1 MRRFVMVLAAGGALA
16 LVVSV
21 VQRGSDPGASAP
33 GASTAEASTA
43 TPPSLSSETD
53 PALAAPSAAVAGSG
67 PRTVVNGVAM
77 GYSPDADGAAAAAR
91 EFVRASG
98 AMVRMAPA
106 QALAAQR
113 VIAAGAVEDGLVAKR
128 SAELENIRG
137 SAGSEGVS
145 YWFTP
150 IASRASLTSE
160 GEALAEV
167 WYIGVLRSPLT
178 PGMQW
183 WRTAAYQLV
192 WEDDDWRVAE
202 ESETTGPIPTLP
214 VGQTPTSA
222 AEMDALLEGFDP
234 RG

>member
-1 MRRFVMVLAAGGALA
+1 MRRLVVLLAAGAALA
-16 LVVSV
+16 LLVSA
-21 VQRGSDPGASAP
+21 VQRGSGPGASAP
-33 GASTAEASTA
+33 GASTTGAAIA
-43 TPPSLSSETD
+43 VPPSLSSGTD
-53 PALAAPSAAVAGSG
+53 PALAVPSAVVAGSG
-67 PRTVVNGVAM
+67 PTTVVNGVAM
-77 GYSPDADGAAAAAR
+77 GYSPDADGAEAAAR

-98 AMVRMAPA
+98 SMVTMAPA
-106 QALAAQR
+106 EALAAQR
-113 VIAAGAVEDGLVAKR
+113 VMAAAAIEQDLVAKR

-137 SAGSEGVS
+137 SAGTEGVS

-150 IASRASLTSE
+150 IASRASLNSE

-167 WYIGVLRSPLT
+167 WYMGVLRSPLT

-183 WRTAAYQLV
+183 WRTAAYRLV

-202 ESETTGPIPTLP
+202 ESETAGPIPTLP
-214 VGQTPTSA
+214 LGETPTSA

>member
-1 MRRFVMVLAAGGALA
+1 MRRFVMVLAAGAALA

-21 VQRGSDPGASAP
+21 VQRGSDPVASAP
-33 GASTAEASTA
+33 GASTAGASTA
-43 TPPSLSSETD
+43 APPSLSSGTD
-53 PALAAPSAAVAGSG
+53 PALAVPSAAVAGSG
-67 PRTVVNGVAM
+67 PSTVVDGVPM
-77 GYSPDADGAAAAAR
+77 GYSPDADGAEAAAR
-91 EFVRASG
+91 EFVRVSG
-98 AMVRMAPA
+98 SMVTMAPA
-106 QALAAQR
+106 EALAAQR
-113 VIAAGAVEDGLVAKR
+113 VMAAAAIEEDLVAKR

-137 SAGSEGVS
+137 SAGTEGVS

-150 IASRASLTSE
+150 IASRSWLTGG

-167 WYIGVLRSPLT
+167 WYMGVLRSPLT

-183 WRTAAYQLV
+183 WRTAAYRLV

-202 ESETTGPIPTLP
+202 ESETAGPIPTLP
-214 VGQTPTSA
+214 IGETPTSA

>member
-1 MRRFVMVLAAGGALA
+1 MRRLVIVLAAGAALA

-21 VQRGSDPGASAP
+21 VQRGADPVASAP
-33 GASTAEASTA
+33 GASTAAASTA
-43 TPPSLSSETD
+43 APPSLAPGTD
-53 PALAAPSAAVAGSG
+53 PALAAPWTAVLGSG
-67 PRTVVNGVAM
+67 PTTVVDGVAM
-77 GYSPDADGAAAAAR
+77 GYSPDADGAEAAAR

-98 AMVRMAPA
+98 SMVTMAPA
-106 QALAAQR
+106 EALAAQR
-113 VIAAGAVEDGLVAKR
+113 VMAAAAIEEDMVAKR

-137 SAGSEGVS
+137 SAGTEGVS

-150 IASRASLTSE
+150 IASRSSLNSE
-160 GEALAEV
+160 GGALAEV
-167 WYIGVLRSPLT
+167 WYMGVLRSPLT

-183 WRTAAYQLV
+183 WRTAAYRLV

-202 ESETTGPIPTLP
+202 ESETAGPIPTLP
-214 VGQTPTSA
+214 PGETPTSA

>member
-1 MRRFVMVLAAGGALA
+1 MRRFVMVLAAGAALA

-21 VQRGSDPGASAP
+21 VQRGADPVASAP
-33 GASTAEASTA
+33 GASTAGASTA
-43 TPPSLSSETD
+43 APPSLSSGTD
-53 PALAAPSAAVAGSG
+53 PALVAPSAAVAGSG
-67 PRTVVNGVAM
+67 PTSVVNGVAM
-77 GYSPDADGAAAAAR
+77 GYSPDADGAEAAAR

-98 AMVRMAPA
+98 SMVTMAPA
-106 QALAAQR
+106 EALAAQR
-113 VIAAGAVEDGLVAKR
+113 VMASAAIEQDLVAKR

-137 SAGSEGVS
+137 SAGAEGVS

-150 IASRASLTSE
+150 IASRSSLTSD

-167 WYIGVLRSPLT
+167 WYMGVLRSPLT

-183 WRTAAYQLV
+183 WRTAAYRLV

-202 ESETTGPIPTLP
+202 ESETAGPIPTLP
-214 VGQTPTSA
+214 LGETPTSA